1 MNKPVY
7 LISAATGVTGGY
19 AIESLLAAGQSI
31 RVLVHRED
39 ERSDA
44 LKAKGVELFVGDFA
58 DVRAVRKAM
67 HGVTGAY
74 FCYPIA
80 PGIVQATAQFAQ
92 AARES
97 EVDIIVNMS
106 QVIARADA
114 GSNASLQHWLSE
126 RVFDWS
132 GVPVVHL
139 RPTFFAE
146 WLLYMAQMIAQGTIY
161 ASYDQGKTAFIAAE
175 DQGRVIA
182 EILQRPSPHLGKT
195 YPLYGST
202 EYTFAELAEEVGR
215 VLGRPIGYQQVPF
228 DTMRAAF
235 LPSGPGIARND
246 SYSGYAESTTTDNNG
261 ETFVVQHLR
270 EASEDHNNGLF
281 SGTNRY
287 VEQITGQSPM
297 TIEAFVNKH
306 RAYFGQEA
314 AGK

>member
-1 MNKPVY
+1 MNKPIY
-7 LISAATGVTGGY
+7 LISGATGVTGGY

-31 RVLVHRED
+31 RALVHRED

-58 DVRAVRKAM
+58 DFRAIRKAM
-67 HGVTGAY
+67 HGITGAY

-92 AARES
+92 AAKES
-97 EVDIIVNMS
+97 AVGVIVNMS
-106 QVIARADA
+106 QVIVREYA

-132 GVPVVHL
+132 GAPSVHL
-139 RPTFFAE
+139 RPAFFAE
-146 WLLYMAQMIAQGTIY
+146 WLLYMAPMIAQGTIY
-161 ASYDQGKTAFIAAE
+161 ASYAQGKTAFIAAE

-182 EILQRPSPHLGKT
+182 EILKRPLPHLGQT
-195 YPLYGST
+195 YPLYGPT
-202 EYTFAELAEEVGR
+202 EYTFAELAQEVGR

-235 LPSGPGIARND
+235 LPSGHGIARND
-246 SYSGYAESTTTDNNG
+246 SYSGYAESATTDSNG
-261 ETFVVQHLR
+261 ETFVAQHLR
-270 EASEDHNNGLF
+270 EASEDHHHGLF
-281 SGTNRY
+281 AGTNKY
-287 VEQITGQSPM
+287 VEQITGQPPM
-297 TIEAFVNKH
+297 TIEAFVSKH